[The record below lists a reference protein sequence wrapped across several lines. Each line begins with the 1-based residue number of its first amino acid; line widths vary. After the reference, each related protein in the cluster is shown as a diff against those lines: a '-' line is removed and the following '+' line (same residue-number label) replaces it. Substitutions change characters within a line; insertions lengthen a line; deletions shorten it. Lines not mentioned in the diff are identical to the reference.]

1 MSGYKDH
8 THRSGKKKNK
18 KKFNSP
24 IHPSESERDAGKEGG
39 EGSGQSESVC
49 TFCVTTA
56 SLQLDVIT
64 YDSHAVQI
72 NSQEQNEKKK
82 KNNWTFINRGLHL
95 RAMWPHVLVRS
106 CTATAEKKNK
116 KKQKNRLPPHQL
128 KCDCMLHS
136 SSSDQRDHSG
146 PNVHQ

>member
-8 THRSGKKKNK
+8 THRSGEKKRK

-82 KNNWTFINRGLHL
+82 KQQLDIHKQRSPFKSDVAA
-95 RAMWPHVLVRS
+95 RARPQLYS
-106 CTATAEKKNK
+106 DGGK
-116 KKQKNRLPPHQL
+116 KKKKKKKNRLPPHQL
-128 KCDCMLHS
+128 KCDCMLL